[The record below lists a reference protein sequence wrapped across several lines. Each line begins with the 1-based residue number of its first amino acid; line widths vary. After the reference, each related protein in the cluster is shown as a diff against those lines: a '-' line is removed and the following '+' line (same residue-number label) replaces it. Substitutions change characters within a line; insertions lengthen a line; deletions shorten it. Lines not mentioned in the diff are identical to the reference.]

1 MPPKKQKGGDS
12 TVKVSAIANTTG
24 LVTKDHSPYNIT
36 RDPIFIVGK
45 YIPAPFSAGNTVN
58 QATLTS
64 SVANT
69 FIPPVSGGGK
79 KKVVKNKTTKSNKS
93 TNSKKK

>member
-12 TVKVSAIANTTG
+12 TVKISAISNTTG
-24 LVTKDHSPYNIT
+24 LVTKDNSPYNIT
-36 RDPIFIVGK
+36 RDPVFVVGK

-79 KKVVKNKTTKSNKS
+79 KVVKNKTSKS
-93 TNSKKK
+93 TKTNKKSKK